1 MVRNP
6 QQSRMPD
13 HSGPPNSP
21 PSSNPVGQSKFVLSL
36 AISAQLGGI
45 ISFIGWA
52 ADIPRLT
59 DWDNAGIS
67 IQPNA
72 TVAVTTAGAA
82 LLLLS
87 FGFRRIAAALG
98 ALVAFIGGS
107 VLLGDEQG

>member
-21 PSSNPVGQSKFVLSL
+21 PSSNPVGQSTFVLLL
-36 AISAQLGGI
+36 ATYALLGGI

-82 LLLLS
+82 LLLS

-107 VLLGDEQG
+107 VL